1 MEEQNKGLW
10 KQLQPGIDGKQFQ
23 IQLNKSEFSTNLFKK
38 EIFGFFYK
46 RAPVKKRIVHV
57 ITNTAG
63 YKKIRQ
69 MIKNLQMIK
78 RLQKYGTTE

>member
-1 MEEQNKGLW
+1 MEQQSKGIW
-10 KQLQPGIDGKQFQ
+10 NQLQPGIDGQQFQ
-23 IQLNKSEFSTNLFKK
+23 IELNRGEFSTELFRK

-78 RLQKYGTTE
+78 RLQRYGRTE

>member
-1 MEEQNKGLW
+1 MEQQSKGIW
-10 KQLQPGIDGKQFQ
+10 NQLQPGIDGEQFQ
-23 IQLNKSEFSTNLFKK
+23 IELNKGEFSTELFRK
-38 EIFGFFYK
+38 EMFGFFYN
-46 RAPVKKRIVHV
+46 RAPVKKRIVHI
-57 ITNTAG
+57 ITDPAG